1 MKKTFTSSRLYAA
14 ALSSML
20 GLSAFGADCV
30 VNYTNFD
37 TYNQL
42 CNPDLT
48 DDLEGWYNDS
58 IRNGACKEPKE
69 TTIDSVKQGGLLRAK
84 IQTSGNIT
92 FEEYVDLYSGS
103 AASRGRYTGVV
114 AEPRTLSPYFMET
127 ESKNMIVTAGSI
139 SDDFVFM
146 TYKVENLVPGSNVTL
161 TFDAYNLLSS
171 EKMENYLIELSQNS
185 KEFVYGLKFAG
196 YNLNMQINGN
206 YLVKGTG
213 NIIGNPVGVLVSTNM
228 SQSMQ
233 PSGDKISTTTNFD
246 FGTKKTLVL
255 SSKADANG
263 EICFYFST
271 QPGSYAPIG
280 IDNIKVEGEAQPTIE
295 CSKRMPVCPA
305 SPVIFEIANTLDSV
319 SYNWSNGAETSNNK
333 IFTTSFDKAD
343 ETYTVKCTLEGSGCQ
358 AISSIEVQT
367 KECCTSADG
376 KPLDMIDVF
385 FDDFGEF
392 SNDGTEYT
400 YISNGKKTTIPT
412 TGIYGPGDTKR
423 CVNALQEGASVPYI
437 TPCSEIASLNNAWAI
452 SNVNPYNPG
461 VTSDASGNKNG
472 GMLIVDL
479 SGDKVNDK
487 SFKDLVIYRHEANGN
502 LKGKEISFGCALG
515 TINNVTPAV
524 GDLKVVLKNNN
535 GIILFEESVT
545 LLGSSDWISVEG
557 SFLSE
562 SDTIAFEIINDAES
576 YVMAQGDFA
585 IDNVFISYCD
595 DQTEEGLPSNP
606 TGVDEVVNSS
616 AIVNTEYF
624 NLAGKKINS
633 NAKGIVI
640 ERQYLEDGSI
650 INHKIIKE

>member
-1 MKKTFTSSRLYAA
+1 MKNLFTPNHICVA

-20 GLSAFGADCV
+20 SFSAFAADCV

-37 TYNQL
+37 TYLNTP
-42 CNPDLT
+42 N
-48 DDLEGWYNDS
+48 
-58 IRNGACKEPKE
+58 E

-84 IQTSGNIT
+84 IQTNGNSSFDSLLVNNRNKRFT
-92 FEEYVDLYSGS
+92 S
-103 AASRGRYTGVV
+103 VV
-114 AEPRTLSPYFMET
+114 GDPRTLSPYFMET
-127 ESKNMIVTAGSI
+127 ESQNMVVTAGTI
-139 SDDFVFM
+139 TGNPMFM
-146 TYKVENLVPGSNVTL
+146 TYKVVNLVPGSDVTL
-161 TFDAYNLLSS
+161 TFYAYNLLSI
-171 EKMENYLIELSQNS
+171 EKMEDYLIELNKGNS
-185 KEFVYGLKFAG
+185 NDLIRELKFG
-196 YNLNMQINGN
+196 NSIFSMMPSNGS
-206 YLVKGTG
+206 LQKGTG
-213 NIIGNPVGVLVSTNM
+213 RIMGNRASLSVSTAM
-228 SQSMQ
+228 SQGIV
-233 PSGDKISTTTNFD
+233 PSGDKISTPTNFEY
-246 FGTKKTLVL
+246 GTKVVCSL

-263 EICFYFST
+263 EICFYFSSQFET
-271 QPGSYAPIG
+271 PIA
-280 IDNIKVEGEAQPTIE
+280 IDNIKIEGEAQPTIE

-412 TGIYGPGDTKR
+412 TGIYGPGDQKR

-606 TGVDEVVNSS
+606 TSVDEVVNSS